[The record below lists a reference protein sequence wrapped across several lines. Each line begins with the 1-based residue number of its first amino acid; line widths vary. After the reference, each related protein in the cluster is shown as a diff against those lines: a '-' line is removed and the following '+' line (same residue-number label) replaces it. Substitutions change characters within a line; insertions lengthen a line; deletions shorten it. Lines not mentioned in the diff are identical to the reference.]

1 MFWCVWD
8 LTKDGRKFHI
18 DLDISIRTSTKREF
32 IFNLEYSS
40 KYYLGFAITQGSLQ
54 IFVHIKVIRL
64 LSVPEH
70 TISKETEVSS

>member
-40 KYYLGFAITQGSLQ
+40 KYYLGFAIT
-54 IFVHIKVIRL
+54 
-64 LSVPEH
+64 
-70 TISKETEVSS
+70 